1 MIKANL
7 YIGFIFAI
15 LSYNFAQAQNQYHPQ
30 KLNTNPII
38 LDGILSPNEWA
49 NAIPIELNY
58 EINPGNNS
66 PAKKKTLGY
75 ITYTDTDLYIGF
87 HAYDDPKNVRA
98 SVRSRDDFAMYRQDD
113 IVMVRFDTFADGR
126 NNYILVANPFG
137 SQFDV
142 RAINALTDDKRYD
155 GSFNMDFETAGTIV

>member
-15 LSYNFAQAQNQYHPQ
+15 FSYNFAKAQNQYQPQ

-75 ITYTDTDLYIGF
+75 ITYTATDYI
-87 HAYDDPKNVRA
+87 
-98 SVRSRDDFAMYRQDD
+98 SDFMP
-113 IVMVRFDTFADGR
+113 MM
-126 NNYILVANPFG
+126 IL
-137 SQFDV
+137 
-142 RAINALTDDKRYD
+142 K
-155 GSFNMDFETAGTIV
+155 M